1 MAMFL
6 LTYSDESHAEG
17 IKARATA
24 KEIPFKVVSPSCCA
38 LISKTIVTPKEMYE
52 GLGIQDGEFGQLII
66 VKFDS
71 YWGFHDAGLWAWLQ
85 GHGENL

>member
-17 IKARATA
+17 IRARASEKDIPI
-24 KEIPFKVVSPSCCA
+24 KEVSPSCYA
-38 LISKTIVTPKEMYE
+38 LVSKTIVTPKEMYE
-52 GLGIQDGEFGQLII
+52 HLEIQDGEFGQLVI

-71 YWGFHDAGLWAWLQ
+71 YWGFHDSGLWAWLQ
-85 GHGENL
+85 GHGGSL